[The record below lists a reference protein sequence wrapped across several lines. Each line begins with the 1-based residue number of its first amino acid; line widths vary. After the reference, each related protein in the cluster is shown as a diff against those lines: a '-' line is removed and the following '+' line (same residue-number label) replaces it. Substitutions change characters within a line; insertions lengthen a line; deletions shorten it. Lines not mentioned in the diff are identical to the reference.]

1 MRKKIFQY
9 VCKYM
14 AIVLAVSMA
23 AIIFTLHNHFISL
36 EQDRLRSEAQIALA
50 GLETDSKNFL
60 QNIHKDSQ
68 FRFTWINTDGTV
80 LYDSEADASKMEN
93 HLDREEVQQAL
104 ADGEGTSIRLSD
116 TIAQKTIYYAVK
128 ANDGTVL
135 RLSRNYDTIGI
146 LTLRMMSPILII
158 LIGSFILSSLL
169 ANKLSRDIASPI
181 NQLDLDHPLDAKT
194 YEEITPLLI
203 RIDTQNSQIE
213 EQLNQLHQKKKEFQ
227 TVIGNI
233 SEGLIL
239 INPKGEILSINEAAL
254 NLFHTSSVSSIYDIT
269 KDDKFTNTIAS
280 VLHGNV
286 SDCVLHL
293 LDRTLHISCHP
304 VTSHKVQT
312 GASIL
317 VYDITEE
324 YEAEQTRREF
334 TANVSHELKTP
345 LQSIMGSAELLE
357 NHLVKKEDE
366 PKFLQKIHSESSRM
380 LTLIDDIIR
389 LSELDEGNVADEQ
402 TTIQIKDLAR
412 EAYEAVHT
420 AANKKQITINI
431 DLQDSPVRCNSRLL
445 YEIAYNLLDNAIKY
459 TNENETVQMKTYCD
473 QQNAYLLVEDNG
485 IGIPHESLNRIFER
499 FYRVDKS
506 HSRETG
512 GTGLGLSI
520 VKHAVNLCHGK
531 ISVTSE
537 VNKGSTFKVVFPK
550 S

>member
-36 EQDRLRSEAQIALA
+36 EQDRLKSEAQIALA
-50 GLETDSKNFL
+50 GLETDSKDFL

-68 FRFTWINTDGTV
+68 FRLTWINTDGTV

-93 HLDREEVQQAL
+93 HLEREEVQQAL

-116 TIAQKTIYYAVK
+116 TIAQKTIYYAIK
-128 ANDGTVL
+128 ANDGSVL
-135 RLSRNYDTIGI
+135 RLSRDYDTIGI

-254 NLFHTSSVSSIYDIT
+254 NLFHTSSVSSIYAIT
-269 KDDKFTNTIAS
+269 KEDKFTSTIAS
-280 VLHGNV
+280 VLHGND

-293 LDRTLHISCHP
+293 LDGTLHISCHP

-366 PKFLQKIHSESSRM
+366 PKFLQKIHFESSRM

-420 AANKKQITINI
+420 AANKKQITIHI

-459 TNENETVQMKTYCD
+459 TKENGTVQMKTYCD

-485 IGIPHESLNRIFER
+485 IGIPHESINRIFER

-520 VKHAVNLCHGK
+520 VKHAVSLCHGK

>member
-36 EQDRLRSEAQIALA
+36 EQDRLKSEAQIALA
-50 GLETDSKNFL
+50 GLETDSKDFL

-68 FRFTWINTDGTV
+68 FRLTWINTDGTV

-93 HLDREEVQQAL
+93 HLEREEVQQAL

-116 TIAQKTIYYAVK
+116 TIAQKTIYYAIK
-128 ANDGTVL
+128 ANDGSVL
-135 RLSRNYDTIGI
+135 RLSRDYDTIGI

-254 NLFHTSSVSSIYDIT
+254 NLFHTSSFSSIYAIT
-269 KDDKFTNTIAS
+269 KEGKFTSTIAS
-280 VLHGNV
+280 VLHGND

-420 AANKKQITINI
+420 AANKKQITIHI
-431 DLQDSPVRCNSRLL
+431 DLQASPVRCNSRLL

-459 TNENETVQMKTYCD
+459 TNENGTVQMKTYCD

-485 IGIPHESLNRIFER
+485 IGIPHESVNRIFER

-520 VKHAVNLCHGK
+520 VKHAVSLCHGK
-531 ISVTSE
+531 INVTSE